1 MTLAKPLGLP
11 LLEGHRLT
19 LGKPLGL
26 GMPYSL
32 LLTPNSHLPS
42 PTWFRSLYLTSAARL
57 KSTGGGVD
65 G

>member
-1 MTLAKPLGLP
+1 MTLQMPLGLP

-32 LLTPNSHLPS
+32 LLTPYSYLPS
-42 PTWFRSLYLTSAARL
+42 PSWLPNLYLTKAARL
-57 KSTGGGVD
+57 DKQEIPRD
-65 G
+65 